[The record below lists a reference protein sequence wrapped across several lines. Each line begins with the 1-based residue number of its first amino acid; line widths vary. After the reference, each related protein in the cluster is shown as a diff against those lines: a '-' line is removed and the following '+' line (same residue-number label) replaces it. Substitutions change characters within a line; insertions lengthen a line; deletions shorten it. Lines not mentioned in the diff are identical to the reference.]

1 MPLTPNRAFKQAPRL
16 VVSAKDMYYTTAD
29 GKQVLDGLATLW
41 CVNAGHCRPKIVAA
55 IQHQAGMLDYASSY
69 SLGHPLAFE
78 AAHRL
83 VALAPE
89 GIGHAFFTNSG
100 SEAVETALKIALG
113 YHRLRGE
120 ATRTRFVGRERGF
133 HGANFGG
140 ISVGGVPAYRKA
152 FAAGLLPGVDHLR
165 HTQDLDARAFVRGE
179 AAAGGEALA
188 DELESRIIPLH
199 DASNIAA
206 VIVEPVAGA
215 GGVLVPPRGY
225 LQRLRE
231 ICDRHGILLI
241 FDEVITGFG
250 RMGKPFASQFFG
262 VTPDLITFAKGIT
275 SGTVP
280 MGGVLV
286 KREIYKHLHGC
297 VGRRGGAFPR
307 LHLFRASARGGRGAG
322 DARYVCRGG
331 ALRAAERAR
340 KYFEDGVH
348 SFRGLPHV
356 IDCRNLAAD
365 RRGRARAAS
374 RRGRARAR
382 SKCTRRRLG
391 PRRVRAPIG
400 DTIAFC
406 PPLIAEKQAPRRD
419 VRRGRRDRPRGRLNP
434 AAVQYSGVMLGPAI
448 RINEAR
454 FWRTVERSGAI
465 GPGRPGGLSRLALS
479 DADREMR
486 DQFVGWCRDSG
497 YGVTVD
503 RVGNISPGVRAPTR
517 ACRRSR
523 SAAISTPR

>member
-1 MPLTPNRAFKQAPRL
+1 MTATPALELDAYWMPLTPNRAFKQAPRL

-55 IQHQAGMLDYASSY
+55 IQNQAGMLDYASSY

-78 AAHRL
+78 AARRL

-100 SEAVETALKIALG
+100 SEAVETALKIALA

-179 AAAGGEALA
+179 PAAGGEALA

-215 GGVLVPPRGY
+215 GGVLVPPRRY

-231 ICDRHGILLI
+231 
-241 FDEVITGFG
+241 T
-250 RMGKPFASQFFG
+250 
-262 VTPDLITFAKGIT
+262 
-275 SGTVP
+275 
-280 MGGVLV
+280 
-286 KREIYKHLHGC
+286 
-297 VGRRGGAFPR
+297 
-307 LHLFRASARGGRGAG
+307 
-322 DARYVCRGG
+322 
-331 ALRAAERAR
+331 
-340 KYFEDGVH
+340 
-348 SFRGLPHV
+348 
-356 IDCRNLAAD
+356 
-365 RRGRARAAS
+365 
-374 RRGRARAR
+374 
-382 SKCTRRRLG
+382 
-391 PRRVRAPIG
+391 
-400 DTIAFC
+400 
-406 PPLIAEKQAPRRD
+406 
-419 VRRGRRDRPRGRLNP
+419 
-434 AAVQYSGVMLGPAI
+434 
-448 RINEAR
+448 
-454 FWRTVERSGAI
+454 AI
-465 GPGRPGGLSRLALS
+465 GTACSS
-479 DADREMR
+479 
-486 DQFVGWCRDSG
+486 S
-497 YGVTVD
+497 
-503 RVGNISPGVRAPTR
+503 STR
-517 ACRRSR
+517 
-523 SAAISTPR
+523 